1 MKERER
7 GRWFEQ
13 LLKSFVPLIG
23 GGMEKEKFVLLP
35 AISFDKLCV
44 NRFILPSQDENYD

>member
-1 MKERER
+1 MVRTIIKKLR
-7 GRWFEQ
+7 
-13 LLKSFVPLIG
+13 SFDWG